1 MLVLTHGDT
10 HVYTIVP
17 KLFKDLDRLAREEFS
32 LPDDADIE
40 FRSSC
45 INLCSVG
52 IPARIGEHVWE
63 YISSFIGCISVIARE
78 PTGKCAKESEAMSHP
93 SPPPAEQSVNVPM
106 RDGYSKLPMDGNE
119 GYDNVY
125 PTAGSGGAQ
134 DDMDLLLD
142 ESNIEKREEIRN
154 GKRRVASPVEN
165 SKTTDDEKDAQGTGF
180 VLKKRRS
187 RQLLEN
193 VPESEDEEPASRR
206 RRIFRA
212 SQEETSPSSSD
223 QFGMKEHYTRSK
235 HRAPRSPTKPRR
247 GTAEEHESTNSMRF
261 DSQKGAASQSRSRSV
276 KDDKTIVNT
285 PSTTAYRG
293 LEPEPVFTQPTRGT
307 QQEGQ
312 ERMYI
317 IVAHRPS
324 KQESKFAVKG
334 STKVSKVVSSVCK
347 SFSLHAAQARLFLI
361 VDTTDDDGIMENLF
375 PCDVDDSM
383 TRAGAEPS
391 GESKFLLTLPDDP

>member
-1 MLVLTHGDT
+1 MHQSVQRWHPRTHWGTRLGIYQFVHRMHFCHRTGAHREMCKGVRFVRYQYIFRVDRVT
-10 HVYTIVP
+10 RTSMVGRLIHVF
-17 KLFKDLDRLAREEFS
+17 L
-32 LPDDADIE
+32 
-40 FRSSC
+40 
-45 INLCSVG
+45 
-52 IPARIGEHVWE
+52 
-63 YISSFIGCISVIARE
+63 
-78 PTGKCAKESEAMSHP
+78 EAMSHP

-235 HRAPRSPTKPRR
+235 HRAPRSPTKPR
-247 GTAEEHESTNSMRF
+247 
-261 DSQKGAASQSRSRSV
+261 
-276 KDDKTIVNT
+276 T
-285 PSTTAYRG
+285 P
-293 LEPEPVFTQPTRGT
+293 L
-307 QQEGQ
+307 
-312 ERMYI
+312 
-317 IVAHRPS
+317 H
-324 KQESKFAVKG
+324 
-334 STKVSKVVSSVCK
+334 SS
-347 SFSLHAAQARLFLI
+347 
-361 VDTTDDDGIMENLF
+361 
-375 PCDVDDSM
+375 
-383 TRAGAEPS
+383 
-391 GESKFLLTLPDDP
+391 